1 MHETLLDHLALLKDT
16 KAINA
21 LLSGLPIQLH
31 DGSIA
36 SIVARIPWPN
46 PLTSNVGFSL
56 HSLNLIF
63 HLVPTSPNVQHSPV
77 VDLSSSV
84 ASIAESFVHGEL
96 SPREERFLR
105 ESVHVDYPSLSP
117 HQSKDESSNVPGS
130 IDPFLS
136 AEDEEFQSE
145 TDPEG
150 VSIFASLIERLLA
163 RFEFD
168 ALDTRITLIH
178 PGRASFTATI
188 AEIRYTT
195 ESNGVSGQTGSSDV
209 ALGESGVVSISGVS
223 VTARNLHQP
232 IPPYPPTPSS
242 ISTLPAIDPGY
253 SSHVDSPLSHSPRSR
268 SSSSSSLD
276 EETQLLMSQSILSLP
291 PRPPSPASSLAS
303 SLYQSATSDAPA
315 VDTSISDL
323 PSRGGESSSHMP
335 ASLSQQDFALP
346 LEDPSDVDG
355 TEVCETILSITSNPI
370 VIRLTTPSPDPHP
383 GPPTPLVDPGLP
395 AGQPPTQRHTNS
407 KVCEKLQLSGEL
419 GTITCVFRA
428 WQIRRILDL
437 SESWTSHVP
446 LKSSIVPEP
455 PAAPTSPAE
464 GPANSLGSISMGLE
478 ARLSVRHVVI
488 ILLPSCASDDLQ
500 QSRDLPSMCLG
511 DQFFAQPLSP
521 PNLRHGY
528 IRGLF
533 EGLSLSVT
541 LDTPNPDEGSLSQRK
556 SDAARHQRGTT
567 SGIPKNTMLSTFS
580 IFDVSVLS
588 FRKSSLA
595 SGSTM
600 LASPILVTD
609 RYLPSQYPAAHV
621 HPDFAGPTT
630 DDLRASTYPSLP
642 TFDVVDWTTEKHQ
655 GNGHKLSTWRCKP
668 KRPRH
673 QQQRREKQD
682 VPTVSDGGD
691 KQPSQLSSPAIHVIV
706 QRVIPPTTK
715 SRIDAVDAVEATL
728 APLHIFAD
736 LELLLSHTG
745 VSAFLDDIL
754 DSSSGNDS
762 GGRPGLDKASSHE
775 GDPTSE
781 PEDVSTPP
789 ASPGLL
795 DENSRAKER
804 LRLEKLV
811 LHDMEVDDDYPQK
824 MNIKHT
830 LKSGRKVLDQWLIF
844 HLLTVT

>member
-1 MHETLLDHLALLKDT
+1 MHETLLDHLALLKDI

-21 LLSGLPIQLH
+21 LLSDLPIQLY

-63 HLVPTSPNVQHSPV
+63 HLVPTSLDVQHSPV

-105 ESVHVDYPSLSP
+105 ESVHVDYPSSSP
-117 HQSKDESSNVPGS
+117 HPSKDESSNVPGG

-168 ALDTRITLIH
+168 AHDTRITLVH
-178 PGRASFTATI
+178 PGRAIFTATI
-188 AEIRYTT
+188 AEIRYST
-195 ESNGVSGQTGSSDV
+195 ESNGIPGQT
-209 ALGESGVVSISGVS
+209 ALGESGMVSISGVS

-242 ISTLPAIDPGY
+242 ISTLPAGNSP
-253 SSHVDSPLSHSPRSR
+253 HVDSPLSHSPRSC

-276 EETQLLMSQSILSLP
+276 EETQLRMSQSILSLP
-291 PRPPSPASSLAS
+291 PRPASPASSLAS

-315 VDTSISDL
+315 VDMSISDP
-323 PSRGGESSSHMP
+323 PSHGREASSHMP
-335 ASLSQQDFALP
+335 VSLSQQDFVSP
-346 LEDPSDVDG
+346 LDDPSEVDG
-355 TEVCETILSITSNPI
+355 TEVCETILSITSSPI
-370 VIRLTTPSPDPHP
+370 VIRLTTPSPTPHP
-383 GPPTPLVDPGLP
+383 ESPTSVVNPCPP
-395 AGQPPTQRHTNS
+395 AGQPPTQRHTNV
-407 KVCEKLQLSGEL
+407 KVCERLQLSGEL
-419 GTITCVFRA
+419 GTITCVFRT

-437 SESWTSHVP
+437 SEAWTSHVP

-455 PAAPTSPAE
+455 PAAPTLSAE
-464 GPANSLGSISMGLE
+464 GPVNSLGSISMGLE

-488 ILLPSCASDDLQ
+488 ILLPSSASDDLQ
-500 QSRDLPSMCLG
+500 QSQDLPSILG

-541 LDTPNPDEGSLSQRK
+541 LDNPNPDEGSLSQRK
-556 SDAARHQRGTT
+556 SDATHHQRGTT
-567 SGIPKNTMLSTFS
+567 SGIPRNTMLSTFS

-588 FRKSSLA
+588 FHKSSLA

-609 RYLPSQYPAAHV
+609 RHLPSQYPAAHV
-621 HPDFAGPTT
+621 HPDLAGPTT
-630 DDLRASTYPSLP
+630 DDLRASAYPSLP
-642 TFDVVDWTTEKHQ
+642 TFDVVDWTTVKHQ
-655 GNGHKLSTWRCKP
+655 RNGHKLSTWRCKP
-668 KRPRH
+668 KRPRY
-673 QQQRREKQD
+673 QQQRRENQD
-682 VPTVSDGGD
+682 VPTVSDDGD
-691 KQPSQLSSPAIHVIV
+691 KQPSQLSSPAMHVIV
-706 QRVIPPTTK
+706 QRVVPPTTK
-715 SRIDAVDAVEATL
+715 SRTDTADTVEVTL
-728 APLHIFAD
+728 APLHLFAD
-736 LELLLSHTG
+736 LELLLSRTG

-762 GGRPGLDKASSHE
+762 GGEPGLNKASHHE

-789 ASPGLL
+789 ATPGLL
-795 DENSRAKER
+795 DKNSRAKER

-811 LHDMEVDDDYPQK
+811 LHDMEVDEDCPQK

-844 HLLTVT
+844 HLLTVTSYHYRT